1 MNPVNKTKVS
11 IIIVTWNT
19 AEITKKCVETINKY
33 IPGQEIIIVD
43 NGSTDNTITEI
54 ENLRHS
60 LKIENCKLKIIPNGA
75 NLGFAKANNI
85 GFKKATNECIVFMNS
100 DIELID
106 NSLLKMIDYFKNNP
120 NLGIIGPK
128 FLNPD
133 MTPQASVFP
142 PQTPLNAFK
151 EFWLN
156 KSEAYSKYIP
166 KGETPTKVS
175 YISGGFIVVKKD
187 FFKKIGQWNEK
198 YFFYFEDMDLCRQ
211 VHRFKKDILFY
222 PKCQVIHRHGASGK
236 NLAPAKDQWRRLIP
250 SSIKFHGHFIHYF
263 INFIIWSGQ
272 KWQKLFHK

>member
-1 MNPVNKTKVS
+1 MTFS

-33 IPGQEIIIVD
+33 LPNSAIIVVD
-43 NGSTDNTITEI
+43 NGSKDNTVELLRPFKNVKIV
-54 ENLRHS
+54 ENH
-60 LKIENCKLKIIPNGA
+60 A

-85 GFKKATNECIVFMNS
+85 GLKYTNTDYIVFMNS
-100 DIELID
+100 DIELLD
-106 NSLLKMIDYFKNNP
+106 SSLLEMINYLQQNP
-120 NLGIIGPK
+120 KIGIIGPK

-133 MTPQASVFP
+133 LTPQASVFP

-156 KSEAYSKYIP
+156 QKEAYSKYIP
-166 KGETPTKVS
+166 KGDNPSKVS

-187 FFKKIGQWNEK
+187 FFLKIGQWNEK

-211 VHRFKKDILFY
+211 IKQFGKDIVFY

-236 NLAPAKDQWRRLIP
+236 NLAPNQDQWRRLIP
-250 SSIKFHGHFIHYF
+250 SSIKFHGYFKHYL

-272 KWQKLFHK
+272 KWQKIIKR